1 MNKEITFN
9 SAVITTS
16 KNGNIRIFINPSHAK
31 PKEEVIL
38 NDGVIE
44 FDDDGNPT
52 AIYAYKVLWGS
63 IPLPTINGQHKPIR
77 YTEEESNKICK
88 RSLSKT
94 EYEKLRFTKKFPF
107 VKKVVETYWIPNGL
121 SIRYKVMDD
130 FRLVFVYNC
139 NVSIYEGEITR

>member
-1 MNKEITFN
+1 MIKEIEFD

-16 KNGNIRIFINPSHAK
+16 KNGDIRIFINPSHAK

-44 FDDDGNPT
+44 FDDDGNPI
-52 AIYAYKVLWGS
+52 AIYAYKVLWRS
-63 IPLPTINGQHKPIR
+63 IPLPTIYGQDKPIR
-77 YTEEESNKICK
+77 YTEEEAKKFCKI
-88 RSLSKT
+88 SLSKT
-94 EYEKLRFTKKFPF
+94 EYEKLKFTKKFPF
-107 VKKVVETYWIPNGL
+107 VKKVVETYWISNRY

-130 FRLVFVYNC
+130 FFLYFVYNC